1 MHGADAHIMNMPR
14 HVPARWSAQRLE
26 EEDAQ
31 VGAERSGIEVSMA
44 MCMSVVIVELGR
56 VATDGRVAPWS
67 EHLMVLCHAHRR
79 RCSRRHFVGPFCSST
94 ARTSKAMNTG
104 TKTPHAAHAPAC
116 GVRVGGLGR
125 WPVRP
130 VDVQKDRAR
139 RPPKVSIL
147 N

>member
-26 EEDAQ
+26 EDEQ

-44 MCMSVVIVELGR
+44 MCMPVVILELGR
-56 VATDGRVAPWS
+56 VATDGRIAPWS

-79 RCSRRHFVGPFCSST
+79 RCSRRHFVGPPVSNSSWPLHAMKT
-94 ARTSKAMNTG
+94 ASISAHS
-104 TKTPHAAHAPAC
+104 PHTRECAESIVKPC
-116 GVRVGGLGR
+116 Q
-125 WPVRP
+125 WPV
-130 VDVQKDRAR
+130 QEEIATACRAR